1 MPDIILRRLETPD
14 VARFIEMRIDQLV
27 EEGARPTRDLAP
39 ALYAYYEKHMADES
53 FVSWIA
59 LSGEGIVAT
68 SGLSFVERPPTY
80 GNPDGKL
87 GILSSMYTR
96 PGYRRRGLARALLG
110 KIAEEARARGCGGVQ
125 ITASEMGVSFYENF
139 GFRKNDRFLEFRL

>member
-14 VARFIEMRIDQLV
+14 VARFIEMRLDQLA
-27 EEGARPTRDLAP
+27 EEGADATRDLVP
-39 ALYAYYEKHMADES
+39 ALNAYYEKHMTDES

-59 LSGEGIVAT
+59 LSGDEMVAT

-80 GNPDGKL
+80 GNPGGKI
-87 GILSSMYTR
+87 GILSSMYTH
-96 PGYRRRGLARALLG
+96 PAYRRRGLAKALLG
-110 KIAEEARARGCGGVQ
+110 KVVQEARARGCGGVQ
-125 ITASEMGVSFYENF
+125 ITASEMGVLLYEDF